1 MANQITK
8 NDTVIIVMGPTGA
21 GKSTFIDYAVGG
33 GGNGV
38 GHHLKSCTDEIVI
51 SKTTRGNQSIAFVD
65 TPGFNDTNNSDYAI
79 LTKIAEFLI
88 NANKKGFKLD
98 RLLYLHRISDNR
110 MAGSPLKNL
119 ELFAS
124 LCGDVAMPSVTI
136 VTTMWRLVRE
146 NVAEQRLKELKAT
159 FWDKMIAAG
168 GRVEH
173 FQDTK
178 DSALSIALALNDQ
191 TEETT
196 PLLSHEL
203 TVDRRQLNDTEAG
216 ITLNKQLK
224 RLIQDRREA
233 NRRLQEIV
241 DKQTNQ
247 TAKDNL
253 LAEMKE
259 IDQKISEAAE
269 KLRKLKLPFSAK
281 VRRFF
286 GAKAATP
293 DIPGGSGTPS

>member
-8 NDTVIIVMGPTGA
+8 DDTVIIVMGPTGA

-38 GHHLKSCTDEIVI
+38 GHHLKSCTDEIGI
-51 SKTTRGNQSIAFVD
+51 SKTTVGNRSIAFVD

-159 FWDKMIAAG
+159 FWDKMIASG
-168 GRVEH
+168 GKVEP
-173 FQDTK
+173 FRDSR
-178 DSALSIALALNDQ
+178 DSALNIALNVQ
-191 TEETT
+191 GETT

-203 TVDRRQLNDTEAG
+203 TVDRRPLNDTEAG
-216 ITLNKQLK
+216 ITLNRQIK

-241 DKQTNQ
+241 DKQTNPA
-247 TAKDNL
+247 AKENL
-253 LAEMKE
+253 LAEMRD
-259 IDQKISEAAE
+259 IDQKITEAAE

-286 GAKAATP
+286 GGKASTP
-293 DIPGGSGTPS
+293 DIPSGSGTAP